1 MGVSVV
7 ATAPSDG
14 SHLVPG
20 NMTTRVSS
28 SHLIPST
35 STTDHTKDIMGMSV
49 GIVAM
54 DLTLDMVIH
63 H

>member
-14 SHLVPG
+14 SHLV
-20 NMTTRVSS
+20 NISMTTRVSS

-35 STTDHTKDIMGMSV
+35 STTDQSKDMVGMSIGV
-49 GIVAM
+49 VAM
-54 DLTLDMVIH
+54 DLGLDKAH